1 MQPENKIV
9 SDLLIVGNGI
19 SSQFLSLA
27 LLRTFGNNLKINVID
42 KDTLYNNSDE
52 YVRAL
57 SISLSTVN
65 ICKALDIWDKVK
77 VYCYPVERIDISS
90 ISKSLPN
97 DGYLQFNNRIS
108 DQIASYIINEKNLR
122 EILDIEL
129 ENFNNIRVFTEDI
142 SEINIDQNHAELS
155 TKNKKFIAK
164 FTLVS
169 G

>member
-77 VYCYPVERIDISS
+77 VYCYPV
-90 ISKSLPN
+90 
-97 DGYLQFNNRIS
+97 
-108 DQIASYIINEKNLR
+108 
-122 EILDIEL
+122 
-129 ENFNNIRVFTEDI
+129 
-142 SEINIDQNHAELS
+142 
-155 TKNKKFIAK
+155 
-164 FTLVS
+164 
-169 G
+169 